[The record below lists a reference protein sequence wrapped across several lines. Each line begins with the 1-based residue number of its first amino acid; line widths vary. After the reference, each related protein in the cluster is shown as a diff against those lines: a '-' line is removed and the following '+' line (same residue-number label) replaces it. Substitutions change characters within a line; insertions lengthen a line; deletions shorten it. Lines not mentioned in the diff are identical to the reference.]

1 MPAPVRTNLATILPL
16 ILARLQSVTGLPDER
31 CFLSQQE
38 EMPFDGMA
46 PSYVWLRVEGAVPKL
61 EIVEGAGRY
70 HGRFEQTISVTVRTR
85 LELDRKARDLVW
97 LTDADGGHEP
107 LVHAVYNALVTF
119 WPADEQNNLYADAP
133 LWPVKG
139 DRPRK
144 DQKQTAWGV
153 STLWFA
159 FLYTLELDEPF
170 K

>member
-31 CFLSQQE
+31 CFISQQP

-46 PSYVWLRVEGAVPKL
+46 PSYVWLRAEHATPKL

-70 HGRFEQTISVTVRTR
+70 HCRFEQTISVTVRTR
-85 LELDRKARDLVW
+85 NELDRKARDGVW
-97 LTDADGGHEP
+97 MADHAA
-107 LVHAVYNALVTF
+107 LVHQVWNSLVTF

-133 LWPVKG
+133 LWPAKG
-139 DRPRK
+139 DPPKK
-144 DQKQTAWGV
+144 DKTQTAWGV

-159 FLYTLELDEPF
+159 FLYTLELDDPF
-170 K
+170 M